1 MTTTAL
7 RLRACPRCDGS
18 LSLSYDQYGGYWY
31 CLACGRHS
39 YAKVPPEPCIQRP
52 EAAKAYYSLF
62 DYAGPAKHL
71 QAYRLRGRLL
81 PTKTINEKQVRF
93 DLGCPFLGCS
103 RRQSAMKSQ
112 QYGAKK
118 AYQCTKG
125 HRIYLDLEALTW
137 Q

>member
-1 MTTTAL
+1 MTTAL
-7 RLRACPRCDGS
+7 RLRTCPRCRGPLAPQHDE
-18 LSLSYDQYGGYWY
+18 YGDYWQ
-31 CLACGRHS
+31 CFRCGHHS
-39 YAKVPPEPCIQRP
+39 YQDVPQQPQIARS
-52 EAAKAYYSLF
+52 EAARAYYSLF

-81 PTKTINEKQVRF
+81 PAKTINEKQVRF
-93 DLGCPFLGCS
+93 DLACPFGGCS
-103 RRQSAMKSQ
+103 KRQSAVPSQ

-118 AYQCTKG
+118 GYQCTKG